1 MPRADIPMSKLSE
14 TFDFSVLLTTDRLNL
29 LKDAGVIE
37 SFEGEGKEAKIQRP
51 GKQNRTPAKN
61 KVNTGYLKK
70 N

>member
-37 SFEGEGKEAKIQRP
+37 SFEGEGKEVLGGWPP
-51 GKQNRTPAKN
+51 GE
-61 KVNTGYLKK
+61 V
-70 N
+70 